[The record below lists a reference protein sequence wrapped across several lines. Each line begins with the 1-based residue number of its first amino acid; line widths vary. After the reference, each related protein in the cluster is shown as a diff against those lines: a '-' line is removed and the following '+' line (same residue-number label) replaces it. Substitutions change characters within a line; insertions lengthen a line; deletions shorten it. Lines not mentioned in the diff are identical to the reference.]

1 MRKTFTCHDMFHM
14 ALGQLWDC
22 PCSGKATREDRS
34 YSSHTEPCGNG
45 WYNQNKIPMRMIP
58 GLYGVIYISWFGC
71 QHSKCR
77 EFSLDFVSLFE
88 WCHRLHHD
96 ATESLITRE
105 NWKKTCPT
113 FQSALRLLV
122 TWWRHQM
129 ETFSALLALCAGN
142 SPVTGEFPSQMPVT
156 RSFSVC
162 FDLRPNNREAGIVR
176 RHRAHHDVTV
186 MI

>member
-1 MRKTFTCHDMFHM
+1 MGKTFTCHDMFHM

-22 PCSGKATREDRS
+22 PCSGKATREDRG

-113 FQSALRLLV
+113 FQSALRLLMILM
-122 TWWRHQM
+122 T
-129 ETFSALLALCAGN
+129 SSNGN
-142 SPVTGEFPSQMPVT
+142 IFRVTGPLCGEFI
-156 RSFSVC
+156 
-162 FDLRPNNREAGIVR
+162 G
-176 RHRAHHDVTV
+176 HRWIPLTNASDAEL
-186 MI
+186 